1 MVGFTTGAFTTR
13 RVTYKTELRLND
25 ARSLVQKGVKR
36 WALGPDGTMHWSS
49 PFRHL
54 TRKAGRDIGA
64 EPKSAPSR
72 RSQPAW
78 ACQLASAEG
87 DGPDAATRAR
97 PAGAS
102 AMRSPSGEGAGELH
116 CSAAP
121 SAWVAT
127 AKQRFRDAHQCD
139 SDDASLGTTHR
150 HSDGS
155 LSTWLD
161 QHQADHL
168 DESCQRFTEDC
179 DVACSAAD
187 LAAARDMYAAFPAY
201 RGPACEVHPWGF
213 SPLCTNPGRASANQE
228 ALCAAL
234 QPVDHGWSRQHLRQ
248 ALLRAGV
255 KESSSEIKAAECGQ
269 EFYR

>member
-1 MVGFTTGAFTTR
+1 MQSKVWR
-13 RVTYKTELRLND
+13 Q
-25 ARSLVQKGVKR
+25 VQKGEKR
-36 WALGPDGTMHWSS
+36 WALGADGTMPWNSQ
-49 PFRHL
+49 FRHL
-54 TRKAGRDIGA
+54 TRKAGRDIG
-64 EPKSAPSR
+64 EEQKSIQIR

-78 ACQLASAEG
+78 AWQLASAAG

-102 AMRSPSGEGAGELH
+102 AMCSPSCEGAGEN
-116 CSAAP
+116 SAAP
-121 SAWVAT
+121 SACVAT
-127 AKQRFRDAHQCD
+127 AKLRFRDAYQCD
-139 SDDASLGTTHR
+139 SDDASLATTYR

-179 DVACSAAD
+179 DVTCRAAD

-201 RGPACEVHPWGF
+201 RGPTCEVHPWGF
-213 SPLCTNPGRASANQE
+213 WPRFSECTNPGRASANQE